1 MTEIYDATEREA
13 AVIEATVSA
22 VFKKF
27 GLKKRD
33 AELDVSFVSEEE
45 IKEENKLAR
54 GVDSVTDVL
63 SFQYLENI
71 SFPFRKSDYPD
82 EINPETDAVML
93 GEILIC
99 RKRAEEQAEEYD
111 HGYDREISF
120 LVCHGLLHLLGYD
133 HLETDDE
140 ETMTAMQ
147 REIIGTPEKPL
158 VSFGAIV
165 EDVELDWETDDGADT
180 NEEQDAEGE
189 ENLSYDSDS
198 PVKFGFIAVLGR
210 PNAGKSTLVNAV
222 VGEKV
227 SIVSWKP
234 QTTRNSIMGIY
245 NDADSQIVFIDTP
258 GLHAPA
264 NALGKYMMHGVTAA
278 LEETDFVLYV
288 ADAERGLKGEDKK
301 NLERYL
307 AAGKK
312 VVVALNKTDRTRQEN
327 VMGMMGELSELKDLS
342 AIVPVSAIRGRNIGA
357 ILSEIKKLLPQIEK
371 KAFDADL
378 YTTQNMRFMAAEM
391 IREKAL
397 RLLEDEIPYGVGVV
411 VNKYEYRENGILDID
426 ADVVLESRKHK
437 PIVLGKGGSMI
448 KKISTFSRQDL
459 EEITGSKI
467 FLTLW
472 VRVKEAWRDNPLVL
486 DNLGYNKKKSD

>member
-71 SFPFRKSDYPD
+71 SFPFQKSDYSD
-82 EINPETDAVML
+82 EINPETSAVML

-99 RKRAEEQAEEYD
+99 RKRAEEQAEEYG

-133 HLETDDE
+133 HLDKDDE

-147 REIIGTPEKPL
+147 KEIIGTPEKPL
-158 VSFGAIV
+158 VSFGSIV
-165 EDVELDWETDDGADT
+165 EDMELDWETDDEEDAD
-180 NEEQDAEGE
+180 EEDADGE
-189 ENLSYDSDS
+189 EKSIYDSES

-278 LEETDFVLYV
+278 LEETEFVLYV
-288 ADAERGLKGEDKK
+288 VDAERGLKGEDKK

-312 VVVALNKTDRTRQEN
+312 VIVALNKTDRMRQEN
-327 VMGMMGELSELKDLS
+327 IMGMMGELSELKDLS
-342 AIVPVSAIRGRNIGA
+342 AIVPVSAIRGRNTEA
-357 ILSEIKKLLPQIEK
+357 VLSEIKKLLPQIEK
-371 KAFDADL
+371 RAFDADL
-378 YTTQNMRFMAAEM
+378 YTTQNMRFMAAET

-411 VNKYEYRENGILDID
+411 VNKYEYRDNGILDID

-448 KKISTFSRQDL
+448 KKISTFARQDL